1 MHGMEENVPE
11 AAHGAGPA
19 SPAGAK
25 SPVRWTRDVRNRFF
39 DQFAASGDV
48 ARAAEA
54 VGKTAVSAY
63 AQRRRSASFA
73 AMWRAVLDDS
83 YERLEVAVVRQVL
96 GENDTG
102 VDVAAALLLLERR
115 PRPRGQVAH
124 AAPKTADENTLRA
137 RAERELLR
145 KLKAL
150 SRQPGVK
157 DRA

>member
-1 MHGMEENVPE
+1 MHGMDEKVPE

-25 SPVRWTRDVRNRFF
+25 PPVRWTRDVRNRFF

-54 VGKTAVSAY
+54 VGKTAASAY

-73 AMWRAVLDDS
+73 ATWRAVLEDS
-83 YERLEVAVVRQVL
+83 YERLQAALVRQVL
-96 GENDTG
+96 GEDDSK

-115 PRPRGQVAH
+115 PRPGGQTAH

-150 SRQPGVK
+150 SRQPGVR